1 MFETL
6 DRSWRL
12 IKGSLKLILEH
23 PKLLIFPMFSFG
35 VFSIAFIFILLFGI
49 FSVLG
54 LSLALSTTEL
64 KFFIYSIF
72 LIIAFIGPFIATFFA
87 VGLSSEV
94 GELMQNKTP
103 SFKRGFNHAYKNI
116 KEIFLWSLTILAV
129 KIIEGLLRGAAKK
142 YGGGGM
148 TTKIGDGLISILM
161 AGWSFAISFV
171 VPIIAFE
178 DTNPFHSIKK
188 SVQLLKNTWGETLVG
203 AIGAG
208 TVIGWLAMIPIVFLA
223 LVSFLNPLMFILTI
237 PIIIIILIFSSI
249 LTQVFNTVF
258 MTVLYLYA
266 TKQDTKAA
274 DKYFESDLIKHGFY

>member
-6 DRSWRL
+6 ERSWRL
-12 IKGSLKLILEH
+12 VKGSLKLILEH
-23 PKLLIFPMFSFG
+23 PKLLVFPLISFG
-35 VFSIAFIFILLFGI
+35 VFTIAFTLILLFGI

-54 LSLALSTTEL
+54 LSLALSATEL
-64 KFFIYSIF
+64 KFFIYLIF
-72 LIIAFIGPFIATFFA
+72 ILIAFIGPFIATFFA

-94 GELMQNKTP
+94 GELMQSKTP

-116 KEIFLWSLTILAV
+116 KEIFLWSLTILAI
-129 KIIEGLLRGAAKK
+129 KIIEGLLRSAAKK
-142 YGGGGM
+142 YGGGGLA
-148 TTKIGDGLISILM
+148 TKVGEGLVSILM

-171 VPIIAFE
+171 VPIMAFE
-178 DTNPFHSIKK
+178 DTNPFHSIKR

-208 TVIGWLAMIPIVFLA
+208 TVIGWLAMVPVIFLA
-223 LVSFLNPLMFILTI
+223 FISFLNPLMFIITI
-237 PIIIIILIFSSI
+237 PLILMILIFSSI